1 MQRWLDS
8 WPVRRRTQVTLFTV
22 VFVVLAIWGLT
33 GLGVLPTV
41 DERTW
46 ARAGRY
52 VRSHWGGIL
61 LLLLA
66 VAAAVLAVSV
76 LRSAWRDRRG
86 PAARP
91 AGSQADAPAARDWTQ
106 VTAQV
111 TAFTALAALIFTGLS
126 LWASRSQLVIA
137 EEGQLTDR
145 YSRAVDQIG
154 ASGPENLQVRLGG
167 IYALERLAS
176 DSRRDRDSIVDV
188 LSAFVRSTSPRTDKP
203 CPEKV
208 PVDVQAAFVVLTRR
222 PPAVREYEA
231 IDLQKTCLTGVDASN
246 ANVESMSFVG
256 ADLSRASFYQAHVG
270 LVSFSGAVLR
280 QARFDGLTSGGFLF
294 MPDADMTGAN
304 LREADLRNVDFGR
317 AVLDGADLSGA
328 DLSGADL
335 RGTTHDGST
344 VTKDV
349 RTSAETKGVWW

>member
-1 MQRWLDS
+1 MRRWLDS

-22 VFVVLAIWGLT
+22 VFVVLATWGLT
-33 GLGVLPTV
+33 SLGVLPTV
-41 DERTW
+41 DQRTW
-46 ARAGRY
+46 DRTGRY
-52 VRSHWGGIL
+52 VRAHWGGIL
-61 LLLLA
+61 LLALA
-66 VAAAVLAVSV
+66 VVAAVLAVSV
-76 LRSAWRDRRG
+76 LHSWWRDRR
-86 PAARP
+86 RP
-91 AGSQADAPAARDWTQ
+91 AGSQADGAGARDWTKI
-106 VTAQV
+106 TAQV

-126 LWASRSQLVIA
+126 LWASRSQLAIA

-167 IYALERLAS
+167 IYALERLAN

-208 PVDVQAAFVVLTRR
+208 PVDVQAAFVVLMRR
-222 PPAVREYEA
+222 PAAVREYEA

-246 ANVESMSFVG
+246 ARVESMSFVG
-256 ADLSRASFYQAHVG
+256 ADLSRSSFYQAHVA

-304 LREADLRNVDFGR
+304 LREADLHSVDFGR
-317 AVLDGADLSGA
+317 TVLNGADLSGA

-335 RGTTHDGST
+335 TGTTHDAST